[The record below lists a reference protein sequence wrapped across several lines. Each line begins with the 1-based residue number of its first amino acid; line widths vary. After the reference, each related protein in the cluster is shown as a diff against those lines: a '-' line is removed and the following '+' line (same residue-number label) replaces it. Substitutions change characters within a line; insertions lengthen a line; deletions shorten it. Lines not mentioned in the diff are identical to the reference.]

1 MPLSRRTF
9 LRFSGAGAAGAVA
22 VSSIGELCEATDFA
36 GDGAGS
42 SPASD
47 GWIRLHRN
55 ENAYGPSES
64 VKAALRRALGATNR
78 YPETAVEMLQERL
91 AVLHGVAREQIVLG
105 CGSGEILRAAVET
118 LSTPHKNVAIAAPT
132 CSVIDHYARSA
143 GADVVSVALSPDY
156 SHNLS
161 GMLAR
166 SNANTGLVY
175 ICNPNNPTG
184 TTTRSDDLEQ
194 FLRKLPLSVYVLID
208 EAYYDYVEKSSDY
221 RSFVE
226 QAGDDSRIIVTRT
239 FSKIHGLAG
248 LRVGYA
254 VTSSKTARIFESR
267 RLADNLNAIAARAAI
282 AALDDVAHVHTAMR
296 RNVDDRQEF
305 LNQANARMVRAI
317 DSQANFVMLKTSRPA
332 GEVRDHFN
340 QHRIL
345 LAPPSPDLPGYL
357 RVSLGLPTDM
367 LEFWR
372 VWDLMPGHHMTP

>member
-36 GDGAGS
+36 GDGVGRTL
-42 SPASD
+42 ASD
-47 GWIRLHRN
+47 AWIRLHRN

-64 VKAALRRALGATNR
+64 VKAALRRALGVTNR
-78 YPETAVEMLQERL
+78 YTEAAAEMLQERL

-118 LSTPHKNVAIAAPT
+118 FATPHKNVVVAAPT

-156 SHNLS
+156 SHNLH

-166 SNANTGLVY
+166 SNRNTGLAY

-184 TTTRSDDLEQ
+184 TTTRSDELEQ
-194 FLRKLPLSVYVLID
+194 FLQKLPLSVHVVID

-226 QAGDDSRIIVTRT
+226 QADDDSRIIVTRT

-254 VTSSKTARIFESR
+254 VTSSTTARIFESR
-267 RLADNLNAIAARAAI
+267 RLADNLNAVAALAAI

-332 GEVRDHFN
+332 GEVRDHFS

-345 LAPPSPDLPGYL
+345 LAPPSPDLPSYL

-367 LEFWR
+367 QEFWR